1 MSRRRLTQLFA
12 AAGALAAVAGTLT
25 GRWHWSAPTQQSIP
39 ERRVAPESLFRF
51 SVDHPPV
58 IWHNGASP
66 VSFEV
71 PIVNRSPSAVRFSHF
86 ACDCGCTSAR
96 LDREELQPGE
106 TATVRM
112 AVDLSGRQGPQ
123 RFACHWN
130 DESGQR
136 WSAETRVTVYKP
148 AQFDPDAIRL
158 GRVTPGDT
166 ISRQVHFDE
175 YATTEAELPPAPG
188 FSIDSIYRDP
198 VQLVASPAVVESLG
212 PGLVRRRTSIDVKVT
227 VANRAGYAEAILT
240 RSTPPADRHP
250 TPSLRIDW
258 FVRETVEVSP
268 ARLALT
274 FPPKGEGQQTQVVR
288 VRPTDGRPIVINRVT
303 TSDPGIGAR
312 VLDTPR
318 SPAGDAEIEVSVALA
333 EGKGLLAGDVIL
345 HLGVPER
352 HEVRIPV
359 TALRVERPVAAEG
372 S

>member
-1 MSRRRLTQLFA
+1 MTRRRLILLA
-12 AAGALAAVAGTLT
+12 LLAACVAAAGTLT
-25 GRWHWSAPTQQSIP
+25 GRWLWSAPVQQIP
-39 ERRVAPESLFRF
+39 EQRVTPESLFRF

-58 IWHNGASP
+58 IWHSGASP
-66 VSFEV
+66 VQFPV
-71 PIVNRSPSAVRFSHF
+71 PIINRFSSAVRFSHF

-96 LDREELQPGE
+96 LDREELQPGA

-136 WSAETRVTVYKP
+136 WSAELRVTVYKP
-148 AQFDPDAIRL
+148 AQFDPEVVRL

-175 YATTEAELPPAPG
+175 YATTEAGLPPAPG
-188 FSIDSIYRDP
+188 FSIYSVYRDP
-198 VQLVASPAVVESLG
+198 VQLVANSAVVEPLG
-212 PGLVRRRTSIDVKVT
+212 PGLIRRRTSIDVKVG
-227 VANRAGYAEAILT
+227 VPNRAGYAEAILT
-240 RSTPPADRHP
+240 PSQSSTAARP

-258 FVRETVEVSP
+258 SVRETVEVSP

-274 FPPKGEGQQTQVVR
+274 FPPKGEGQQTQTVR
-288 VRPTDGRPIVINRVT
+288 VRPTDGRAIAINQVT

-312 VLDTPR
+312 VLGTPR
-318 SPAGDAEIEVSVALA
+318 SPTGDAEIEVTVALT
-333 EGKGLLAGDVIL
+333 EGKQFLAGDVVL
-345 HLGVPER
+345 HLGMPER

-359 TALRVERPVAAEG
+359 TALRVERPAGAEG